1 MAGIS
6 IMIFLPIKYMEHINH
21 FSNRKGWPMKTEPVV
36 SVSNGQLPKKTRS
49 KRTDVYG
56 QVDFMSVMDSVSP
69 PGKSSDDISS
79 KASSASGSGAS
90 GITETKESIATARAA
105 GASSSSQSLAYQKLT
120 GTAKT
125 GDRDTKKTD
134 NRKEAAKSSQ
144 TEDATSDQTQTIDRS
159 RTVARKKDTADQVK
173 DKNTK
178 AAGPETEDDKVERPE
193 AVNDLI
199 SDILNTIS
207 KDLGVS
213 EEDITDA
220 MDTLGL
226 SFADLSIPSNT
237 AELYTE
243 LTGSDSGSLLTSD
256 NFMSLLDDLQDIFSG
271 VDDDLMSQLTP
282 VTDEEAENLSD
293 LLSGQQPTDETVDQT
308 EVTVVSVTT
317 EETTVTVSAETETV
331 STVDSAS
338 QPQTTD
344 TSSDQTVNGTIT
356 NATQQVASTEQD
368 TTDNSSDMFEKGDG
382 QKSTADQVNV
392 NTLTAGNT
400 QTTAETEITDFVSTI
415 QKYTDINTDD
425 LISQIVDKAKQTLSS
440 RVSSLEMEL
449 HPQSLGKIFLQ
460 VTEKSGDVT
469 AHLYAQNEAVKHAL
483 ENRLADL
490 TEDLNRQGVRV
501 NEVTI
506 SVEPH
511 AFDENLEKNMSNQF
525 GNNPNSGTQS
535 GTFEGEASSRGS
547 RSRSTIDLRNGA
559 LSDDMTSDEALEA
572 SIMQD
577 NGNTVS
583 YRI

>member
-1 MAGIS
+1 
-6 IMIFLPIKYMEHINH
+6 
-21 FSNRKGWPMKTEPVV
+21 MKTEGIMS
-36 SVSNGQLPKKTRS
+36 SVQNGQVVKKARSTR
-49 KRTDVYG
+49 TNAPNDF
-56 QVDFMSVMDSVSP
+56 DFMSVMNTVSL
-69 PGKSSDDISS
+69 DDISTGTG
-79 KASSASGSGAS
+79 SSYD
-90 GITETKESIATARAA
+90 
-105 GASSSSQSLAYQKLT
+105 SSSRAVNTRAESTLKPDTSTTSRKEVSVYTSTKNASYSKVIDS
-120 GTAKT
+120 AKT
-125 GDRDTKKTD
+125 TKTDGQKTAQKSAAKADSSDKTTDIKKSADKGSSVKTDDRDTKV
-134 NRKEAAKSSQ
+134 
-144 TEDATSDQTQTIDRS
+144 ED
-159 RTVARKKDTADQVK
+159 KD
-173 DKNTK
+173 TK

-207 KDLGVS
+207 NDLGVS
-213 EEDITDA
+213 EDDITDA
-220 MDTLGL
+220 MNTLGL

-237 AELYTE
+237 AELYTA
-243 LTGSDSGSLLTSD
+243 LTGSDSVSLLTSD
-256 NFMSLLDDLQDIFSG
+256 DFMSLLDDLQDIFSG

-282 VTDEEAENLSD
+282 LTDDEASDLTDLISQQDVTDEAAEQSD
-293 LLSGQQPTDETVDQT
+293 VTVINVTSEETT
-308 EVTVVSVTT
+308 EVTETTETVVSVTT
-317 EETTVTVSAETETV
+317 ETVSNA
-331 STVDSAS
+331 DSS
-338 QPQTTD
+338 QQSQTTD
-344 TSSDQTVNGTIT
+344 SSADETQNGTIT
-356 NATQQVASTEQD
+356 NTAQQTTAADEKASSD
-368 TTDNSSDMFEKGDG
+368 TSDLFGNSSE
-382 QKSTADQVNV
+382 QKSGADQVNV
-392 NTLTAGNT
+392 NAVSAGTAQAEG
-400 QTTAETEITDFVSTI
+400 ETEVTDFISTI

-425 LISQIVDKAKQTLSS
+425 LISQIVDKARQTLSS

-483 ENRLADL
+483 ENRLVDL

>member
-1 MAGIS
+1 
-6 IMIFLPIKYMEHINH
+6 
-21 FSNRKGWPMKTEPVV
+21 MKTEGIMS
-36 SVSNGQLPKKTRS
+36 SVQNGQVVKKARNT
-49 KRTDVYG
+49 KANAPNNY
-56 QVDFMSVMDSVSP
+56 DFMSVMNTVSLSDISTGA
-69 PGKSSDDISS
+69 GKSYDSSSDAVDNRTETADKSA
-79 KASSASGSGAS
+79 ASSA
-90 GITETKESIATARAA
+90 ETKEVSVY
-105 GASSSSQSLAYQKLT
+105 SSVKNSSYSKVID
-120 GTAKT
+120 TAKT
-125 GDRDTKKTD
+125 TTATKTD
-134 NRKEAAKSSQ
+134 GQK
-144 TEDATSDQTQTIDRS
+144 
-159 RTVARKKDTADQVK
+159 TVQKDTAKTDASDKAADDNKTADKTTSEKTDDKTSSAEAVDDK
-173 DKNTK
+173 DTKVEDKNTK
-178 AAGPETEDDKVERPE
+178 AAGPETEDDKVERSE
-193 AVNDLI
+193 AANDLI

-213 EEDITDA
+213 KDDITDA
-220 MDTLGL
+220 MDKLGL

-237 AELYTE
+237 AELYTQ

-293 LLSGQQPTDETVDQT
+293 LVTGQQTDETASET

-317 EETTVTVSAETETV
+317 EETTVTVSTEAV
-331 STVDSAS
+331 SDTDAV
-338 QPQTTD
+338 QQTQTTD

-356 NATQQVASTEQD
+356 NTAQQTASTDSETSD
-368 TTDNSSDMFEKGDG
+368 GSSDLTGNSGE

-392 NTLTAGNT
+392 NALTAGNAQAT
-400 QTTAETEITDFVSTI
+400 GETEASDFISTI

-425 LISQIVDKAKQTLSS
+425 LISQIVDKARQTLSS

-483 ENRLADL
+483 ENSLADL
-490 TEDLNRQGVRV
+490 TENLNRQGIRV

-525 GNNPNSGTQS
+525 GNNPNSGTSS
-535 GTFEGEASSRGS
+535 GTNEGDASSREN

-559 LSDDMTSDEALEA
+559 LSDDLSSDEALEA

>member
-1 MAGIS
+1 
-6 IMIFLPIKYMEHINH
+6 
-21 FSNRKGWPMKTEPVV
+21 MKTEGIMS
-36 SVSNGQLPKKTRS
+36 SVQNGQVVKKQRS
-49 KRTDVYG
+49 ARTNAPNDF
-56 QVDFMSVMDSVSP
+56 DFMSVMNTVSLSDISTGTGSSYNSSSKAVNTRTEAAPKTADSVSER
-69 PGKSSDDISS
+69 KEVSVYSSTKNASYS
-79 KASSASGSGAS
+79 KV
-90 GITETKESIATARAA
+90 ID
-105 GASSSSQSLAYQKLT
+105 
-120 GTAKT
+120 TAKT
-125 GDRDTKKTD
+125 TTATKTDGQKAAQKDTAKTDASDKTADTKKTAD
-134 NRKEAAKSSQ
+134 KTSSAKTDDKTSSVK
-144 TEDATSDQTQTIDRS
+144 TDDRDTQ
-159 RTVARKKDTADQVK
+159 VE

-178 AAGPETEDDKVERPE
+178 TAGPETEDDKVERPE

-256 NFMSLLDDLQDIFSG
+256 NFMSLLDDLQDIFFG

-460 VTEKSGDVT
+460 VTEKTGDVT

>member
-1 MAGIS
+1 MS
-6 IMIFLPIKYMEHINH
+6 
-21 FSNRKGWPMKTEPVV
+21 
-36 SVSNGQLPKKTRS
+36 SVQNGQVVKKQRS
-49 KRTDVYG
+49 ARTNAPNDF
-56 QVDFMSVMDSVSP
+56 DFMSVMNTVSLSDISTGTGSSYNSSSKAVNTRTEAAPKTADSVSER
-69 PGKSSDDISS
+69 KEVSVYSSTKNASYS
-79 KASSASGSGAS
+79 KV
-90 GITETKESIATARAA
+90 ID
-105 GASSSSQSLAYQKLT
+105 
-120 GTAKT
+120 TAKT
-125 GDRDTKKTD
+125 TTATKTDGQKAAQKDTAKTDASDKTADTKKTAD
-134 NRKEAAKSSQ
+134 KTSSAKTDDKTSSVK
-144 TEDATSDQTQTIDRS
+144 TDDRDTQ
-159 RTVARKKDTADQVK
+159 VE

-178 AAGPETEDDKVERPE
+178 TAGPETEDDKVERPE

-460 VTEKSGDVT
+460 VSEKSGDVT

>member
-1 MAGIS
+1 
-6 IMIFLPIKYMEHINH
+6 
-21 FSNRKGWPMKTEPVV
+21 MKTEGIMS
-36 SVSNGQLPKKTRS
+36 SVQNGQVVKKARSTR
-49 KRTDVYG
+49 TNAPNDF
-56 QVDFMSVMDSVSP
+56 DFMSVMNTVSL
-69 PGKSSDDISS
+69 DDISTGTG
-79 KASSASGSGAS
+79 SSYD
-90 GITETKESIATARAA
+90 
-105 GASSSSQSLAYQKLT
+105 SSSRAVNTRAESTLKPDTSTTSRKEVSVYTSTKNASYSKVIDS
-120 GTAKT
+120 AKT
-125 GDRDTKKTD
+125 TKTDGQKTAQKSAAKADSSDKTTDIKKSADKGSSVKTDDRDTKV
-134 NRKEAAKSSQ
+134 
-144 TEDATSDQTQTIDRS
+144 ED
-159 RTVARKKDTADQVK
+159 KD
-173 DKNTK
+173 TK

-207 KDLGVS
+207 NDLGVS
-213 EEDITDA
+213 EDDITDA
-220 MDTLGL
+220 MNTLGL

-237 AELYTE
+237 AELYTA
-243 LTGSDSGSLLTSD
+243 LTGSDSVSLLTSD
-256 NFMSLLDDLQDIFSG
+256 DFMSLLDDLQDIFLG
-271 VDDDLMSQLTP
+271 VDDDLMSQLPPLPADLTDLISQQD
-282 VTDEEAENLSD
+282 VTDEAAEQSD
-293 LLSGQQPTDETVDQT
+293 VTVINVTSEETT
-308 EVTVVSVTT
+308 EVTETTETVVSVTT
-317 EETTVTVSAETETV
+317 ETVTNA
-331 STVDSAS
+331 DSS
-338 QPQTTD
+338 QQSQTTD
-344 TSSDQTVNGTIT
+344 SSADETQNGTIT
-356 NATQQVASTEQD
+356 NTAQQTTAADEKASSD
-368 TTDNSSDMFEKGDG
+368 TSDLFGNSSE
-382 QKSTADQVNV
+382 QKSGADQVNV
-392 NTLTAGNT
+392 NAVSAGTAQAEG
-400 QTTAETEITDFVSTI
+400 ETEVTDFISTI

-559 LSDDMTSDEALEA
+559 VSDDMTSDEALEA

>member
-1 MAGIS
+1 
-6 IMIFLPIKYMEHINH
+6 
-21 FSNRKGWPMKTEPVV
+21 MKTEGIMS
-36 SVSNGQLPKKTRS
+36 SVQNGQVVKKQRS
-49 KRTDVYG
+49 ARTNAPNDF
-56 QVDFMSVMDSVSP
+56 DFMSVMNTVSLSDISTGTGSSYNSSSKAVNTRTEAAPKTADSVSER
-69 PGKSSDDISS
+69 KEVSVYSSTKNASYS
-79 KASSASGSGAS
+79 KV
-90 GITETKESIATARAA
+90 ID
-105 GASSSSQSLAYQKLT
+105 
-120 GTAKT
+120 TAKT
-125 GDRDTKKTD
+125 TTATKTDGQKAAQKDTAKTDASDKTADTKKTAD
-134 NRKEAAKSSQ
+134 KTSSAKTDDKTSSVK
-144 TEDATSDQTQTIDRS
+144 TDDRDTQ
-159 RTVARKKDTADQVK
+159 VE

-178 AAGPETEDDKVERPE
+178 TAGPETEDDKVERPE

-256 NFMSLLDDLQDIFSG
+256 NFMSLLDDLQDIFFG

>member
-1 MAGIS
+1 MS
-6 IMIFLPIKYMEHINH
+6 
-21 FSNRKGWPMKTEPVV
+21 
-36 SVSNGQLPKKTRS
+36 SVQNGQVVKKQRS
-49 KRTDVYG
+49 ARTNAPNDF
-56 QVDFMSVMDSVSP
+56 DFMSVMNTVSL
-69 PGKSSDDISS
+69 GDISTGTGSSYNSSS
-79 KASSASGSGAS
+79 KAVDNRTEDVSRTSASVTEKKEVSVYSSTKNAS
-90 GITETKESIATARAA
+90 YSKVID
-105 GASSSSQSLAYQKLT
+105 
-120 GTAKT
+120 TAKT
-125 GDRDTKKTD
+125 TTATKTEGQKSAQKDTAKTDASDKTADTKKTAD
-134 NRKEAAKSSQ
+134 NTASEKTDDKSSSVKA
-144 TEDATSDQTQTIDRS
+144 DD
-159 RTVARKKDTADQVK
+159 KDTKVEDK
-173 DKNTK
+173 DTK
-178 AAGPETEDDKVERPE
+178 AAGPETEDDKVERSE
-193 AVNDLI
+193 AANDLI

-213 EEDITDA
+213 KDDITDA
-220 MDTLGL
+220 MDKLGL

-237 AELYTE
+237 AQLYTE
-243 LTGSDSGSLLTSD
+243 LTGSDSVSLLTSD
-256 NFMSLLDDLQDIFSG
+256 KFTSLLDDLQDIFSG
-271 VDDDLMSQLTP
+271 VDDDLMNQLTP

-356 NATQQVASTEQD
+356 NATQQAASTEQD

>member
-1 MAGIS
+1 
-6 IMIFLPIKYMEHINH
+6 
-21 FSNRKGWPMKTEPVV
+21 MKTEGIMS
-36 SVSNGQLPKKTRS
+36 SVQNGQVVKKARSTR
-49 KRTDVYG
+49 TNAPNDF
-56 QVDFMSVMDSVSP
+56 DFMSVMNTVSL
-69 PGKSSDDISS
+69 DDISTGTGSSYDSSSRAVNTRAESTLKPDTSTTSRKEVSVYTSTKNASYS
-79 KASSASGSGAS
+79 KVIDSAKTTKTDGQKTAQKSAAKADSSDKTTDIKKSADKGSS
-90 GITETKESIATARAA
+90 VKTDDRETKV
-105 GASSSSQSLAYQKLT
+105 
-120 GTAKT
+120 
-125 GDRDTKKTD
+125 
-134 NRKEAAKSSQ
+134 
-144 TEDATSDQTQTIDRS
+144 ED
-159 RTVARKKDTADQVK
+159 KD
-173 DKNTK
+173 TK
-178 AAGPETEDDKVERPE
+178 AAGDDEVERHE
-193 AVNDLI
+193 AANDLI

-207 KDLGVS
+207 NDLGVS
-213 EEDITDA
+213 EDDITDA
-220 MDTLGL
+220 MNTLGL

-237 AELYTE
+237 AELYTA
-243 LTGSDSGSLLTSD
+243 LTGSDSVSLLTSD
-256 NFMSLLDDLQDIFSG
+256 DFMSLLDDLQDIFSG

-282 VTDEEAENLSD
+282 LTDDEASDLTDLISQQDVTDEAAEQSD
-293 LLSGQQPTDETVDQT
+293 VTVINVTSEETT
-308 EVTVVSVTT
+308 EVTETTETVVSVTT
-317 EETTVTVSAETETV
+317 ETVSNA
-331 STVDSAS
+331 DSS
-338 QPQTTD
+338 QQSQTTD
-344 TSSDQTVNGTIT
+344 SSADETKNGTIT
-356 NATQQVASTEQD
+356 NTAQQTTAADEKASSD
-368 TTDNSSDMFEKGDG
+368 TSDLFGNSSE
-382 QKSTADQVNV
+382 QKSGADQVNV
-392 NTLTAGNT
+392 NAVSAGTAQAEG
-400 QTTAETEITDFVSTI
+400 ETEVTDFISTI

-425 LISQIVDKAKQTLSS
+425 LISQIVDKARQTLSS

-535 GTFEGEASSRGS
+535 GTFEGEASSRVS

>member
-1 MAGIS
+1 
-6 IMIFLPIKYMEHINH
+6 
-21 FSNRKGWPMKTEPVV
+21 MKTEGIMS
-36 SVSNGQLPKKTRS
+36 SVQNGQVVKKARSTR
-49 KRTDVYG
+49 TNAPNDF
-56 QVDFMSVMDSVSP
+56 DFMSVMNTVSL
-69 PGKSSDDISS
+69 DDISTGTE
-79 KASSASGSGAS
+79 SSYD
-90 GITETKESIATARAA
+90 
-105 GASSSSQSLAYQKLT
+105 SSSRAVNTRAESTLKPDTSTTSRKEVSVYTSTKNASYSKVIDS
-120 GTAKT
+120 AKT
-125 GDRDTKKTD
+125 TKTDGQKTAQKSAAKADSSDKTTDIKKSADKGSSVKTDDRDTKV
-134 NRKEAAKSSQ
+134 
-144 TEDATSDQTQTIDRS
+144 ED
-159 RTVARKKDTADQVK
+159 KD
-173 DKNTK
+173 TK

-207 KDLGVS
+207 NDLGVS
-213 EEDITDA
+213 EDDITDA
-220 MDTLGL
+220 MNTLGL

-237 AELYTE
+237 AELYTA
-243 LTGSDSGSLLTSD
+243 LTGSDSVSLLTSD
-256 NFMSLLDDLQDIFSG
+256 DFMSLLDDLQDIFSG

-282 VTDEEAENLSD
+282 LTDDEASDLTDLISQQDVTDEAAEQSD
-293 LLSGQQPTDETVDQT
+293 VTVINVTSEETT
-308 EVTVVSVTT
+308 EVTETTETVVSVTT
-317 EETTVTVSAETETV
+317 ETVSNA
-331 STVDSAS
+331 DSS
-338 QPQTTD
+338 QQPQTTD
-344 TSSDQTVNGTIT
+344 SSADETQNGTIT
-356 NATQQVASTEQD
+356 NTAQQTTAADEKASSD
-368 TTDNSSDMFEKGDG
+368 TSDLFGNSSE
-382 QKSTADQVNV
+382 QKSGADQVNV
-392 NTLTAGNT
+392 NAVSAGTAQAEG
-400 QTTAETEITDFVSTI
+400 ETEVTDFISTI

-425 LISQIVDKAKQTLSS
+425 LISQIVDKARQTLSS

-535 GTFEGEASSRGS
+535 GTFEGESSSGGS
-547 RSRSTIDLRNGA
+547 RSSSTIDLRNGA

>member
-1 MAGIS
+1 
-6 IMIFLPIKYMEHINH
+6 
-21 FSNRKGWPMKTEPVV
+21 MKTEGIMS
-36 SVSNGQLPKKTRS
+36 SVQNGQVVKKARSTR
-49 KRTDVYG
+49 TNAPNDF
-56 QVDFMSVMDSVSP
+56 DFMSVMNTVSL
-69 PGKSSDDISS
+69 DDISTGTG
-79 KASSASGSGAS
+79 SSYD
-90 GITETKESIATARAA
+90 
-105 GASSSSQSLAYQKLT
+105 SSSRAVNTRAESTLKPDTSTTSRKEVSVYTSTKNASYSKVIDS
-120 GTAKT
+120 AKT
-125 GDRDTKKTD
+125 TKTDGQKTAQKSAAKADSSDKTTDIKKSADKGSSVKTDDRDTKV
-134 NRKEAAKSSQ
+134 
-144 TEDATSDQTQTIDRS
+144 ED
-159 RTVARKKDTADQVK
+159 KDTK
-173 DKNTK
+173 T
-178 AAGPETEDDKVERPE
+178 AGPETEDDKVERPE

-207 KDLGVS
+207 NDLGVS
-213 EEDITDA
+213 EDDITDA
-220 MDTLGL
+220 MNTLGL

-237 AELYTE
+237 AELYTA
-243 LTGSDSGSLLTSD
+243 LTGSDSVSLLTSD
-256 NFMSLLDDLQDIFSG
+256 DFMSLLDDLQDIFSG

-282 VTDEEAENLSD
+282 LTDDEASDLTDLISQQDVTDEAAEQSD
-293 LLSGQQPTDETVDQT
+293 VTVINVTSEETT
-308 EVTVVSVTT
+308 EVTETTETVVSVTT
-317 EETTVTVSAETETV
+317 ETVTNA
-331 STVDSAS
+331 DSS
-338 QPQTTD
+338 QQSQTTD
-344 TSSDQTVNGTIT
+344 SSADETQNGTIT
-356 NATQQVASTEQD
+356 NTAQQTTAADEKASSD
-368 TTDNSSDMFEKGDG
+368 TSDLFGNSSE
-382 QKSTADQVNV
+382 QKSGADQVNV
-392 NTLTAGNT
+392 NAVSAGTAQAEG
-400 QTTAETEITDFVSTI
+400 ETEVTDFISTI

>member
-1 MAGIS
+1 
-6 IMIFLPIKYMEHINH
+6 
-21 FSNRKGWPMKTEPVV
+21 MKTEPVV

-56 QVDFMSVMDSVSP
+56 QMDFMSVMDSVSP

-90 GITETKESIATARAA
+90 GITETKESISTARAA

-178 AAGPETEDDKVERPE
+178 TAGPETEDDKVERSE
-193 AVNDLI
+193 AANDLI

-213 EEDITDA
+213 KDDITDA
-220 MDTLGL
+220 MDKLGL

-271 VDDDLMSQLTP
+271 VDDELMSQLTP
-282 VTDEEAENLSD
+282 VTDEEAENFSD

-317 EETTVTVSAETETV
+317 EETTVTVSAETA
-331 STVDSAS
+331 STVDSAN
-338 QPQTTD
+338 QIQTTD

-356 NATQQVASTEQD
+356 NTTQQAASTEQD
-368 TTDNSSDMFEKGDG
+368 TTDNSSDMFGKGDG

-392 NTLTAGNT
+392 NAATAANA
-400 QTTAETEITDFVSTI
+400 QASSETEVTDFISTI

-559 LSDDMTSDEALEA
+559 VSDDMTSDEALEA

>member
-1 MAGIS
+1 MS
-6 IMIFLPIKYMEHINH
+6 
-21 FSNRKGWPMKTEPVV
+21 
-36 SVSNGQLPKKTRS
+36 SVQNGQVVKKQRS
-49 KRTDVYG
+49 ARTNAPNDF
-56 QVDFMSVMDSVSP
+56 DFMSVMNTVSLSDISTGTGSSYNSSSKAVNTRTEAAPKTADSVSER
-69 PGKSSDDISS
+69 KEVSVYSSTKNASYS
-79 KASSASGSGAS
+79 KV
-90 GITETKESIATARAA
+90 ID
-105 GASSSSQSLAYQKLT
+105 
-120 GTAKT
+120 TAKT
-125 GDRDTKKTD
+125 TTATKTDGQKAAQKDTAKTDASDKTADTKKTAD
-134 NRKEAAKSSQ
+134 KTSSAKTDDKTSSVK
-144 TEDATSDQTQTIDRS
+144 TDDRDTQ
-159 RTVARKKDTADQVK
+159 VE

-178 AAGPETEDDKVERPE
+178 TAGPETEDDKVERPE

-356 NATQQVASTEQD
+356 NATQQAASTEQD

-425 LISQIVDKAKQTLSS
+425 LISQIVVKAKQTLSS

>member
-1 MAGIS
+1 
-6 IMIFLPIKYMEHINH
+6 
-21 FSNRKGWPMKTEPVV
+21 MKTEGIMS
-36 SVSNGQLPKKTRS
+36 SVQNGQVVKKARSTR
-49 KRTDVYG
+49 TNAPNDF
-56 QVDFMSVMDSVSP
+56 DFMSVMNTVSL
-69 PGKSSDDISS
+69 DDISTGTG
-79 KASSASGSGAS
+79 SSYD
-90 GITETKESIATARAA
+90 
-105 GASSSSQSLAYQKLT
+105 SSSRAVNTRAESTLKPDTSTTSRKEVSVYTSTKNASYSKVIDS
-120 GTAKT
+120 AKT
-125 GDRDTKKTD
+125 TKTDGQKTAQKSAAKADSSDKTTDIKKSADKGSSVKTDDRDTKV
-134 NRKEAAKSSQ
+134 
-144 TEDATSDQTQTIDRS
+144 ED
-159 RTVARKKDTADQVK
+159 KD
-173 DKNTK
+173 TK

-207 KDLGVS
+207 NDLGVS
-213 EEDITDA
+213 EDDITDA
-220 MDTLGL
+220 MNTLGL

-237 AELYTE
+237 AELYTA
-243 LTGSDSGSLLTSD
+243 LTGSDSVSLLTSD
-256 NFMSLLDDLQDIFSG
+256 DFMSLLDDLQDIFLG

-282 VTDEEAENLSD
+282 LTDDEASDLTDLISQQDVTDEAAEQSD
-293 LLSGQQPTDETVDQT
+293 VTVINVTSEETT
-308 EVTVVSVTT
+308 EVTETTETVVSVTT
-317 EETTVTVSAETETV
+317 ETVTNA
-331 STVDSAS
+331 DSS
-338 QPQTTD
+338 QQSQTTD
-344 TSSDQTVNGTIT
+344 SSADETQNGTIT
-356 NATQQVASTEQD
+356 NTAQQTTAADEKASSD
-368 TTDNSSDMFEKGDG
+368 TSDLFGNSSE
-382 QKSTADQVNV
+382 QKSGADQVNV
-392 NTLTAGNT
+392 NAVSAGTAQAEG
-400 QTTAETEITDFVSTI
+400 ETEVTDFISTI

-559 LSDDMTSDEALEA
+559 VSDDMTSDEALEA

>member
-1 MAGIS
+1 
-6 IMIFLPIKYMEHINH
+6 
-21 FSNRKGWPMKTEPVV
+21 MKTEGIMS
-36 SVSNGQLPKKTRS
+36 SVQNGQVVKKARSTR
-49 KRTDVYG
+49 TNAPNDF
-56 QVDFMSVMDSVSP
+56 DFMSVMNTVSL
-69 PGKSSDDISS
+69 DDISTGTG
-79 KASSASGSGAS
+79 SSYD
-90 GITETKESIATARAA
+90 
-105 GASSSSQSLAYQKLT
+105 SSSRAVNTRAESTLKPDTSTTSRKEVSVYTSTKNASYSKVIDS
-120 GTAKT
+120 AKT
-125 GDRDTKKTD
+125 TKTDGQKTAQKSAAKADSSDKTTDIKKSADKGSSVKTDDRDTKV
-134 NRKEAAKSSQ
+134 
-144 TEDATSDQTQTIDRS
+144 ED
-159 RTVARKKDTADQVK
+159 KD
-173 DKNTK
+173 TK

-207 KDLGVS
+207 NDLGVS
-213 EEDITDA
+213 EDDITDA
-220 MDTLGL
+220 MNTLGL

-237 AELYTE
+237 AELYTT
-243 LTGSDSGSLLTSD
+243 LTGSDSVSLLTSD
-256 NFMSLLDDLQDIFSG
+256 DFMSLLDDLQDIFSG

-282 VTDEEAENLSD
+282 LTDDEASDLTDLISQQDVTDEAAEQSD
-293 LLSGQQPTDETVDQT
+293 VTVINVTSEETT
-308 EVTVVSVTT
+308 EVTETTETVVSVTT
-317 EETTVTVSAETETV
+317 ETVTDA
-331 STVDSAS
+331 DSS
-338 QPQTTD
+338 QQSQTTD
-344 TSSDQTVNGTIT
+344 SSADETQNGTIT
-356 NATQQVASTEQD
+356 NNAQQTTAADEKASSD
-368 TTDNSSDMFEKGDG
+368 TSDLFGNSSE
-382 QKSTADQVNV
+382 QKSGADQVNV
-392 NTLTAGNT
+392 NAVSAGTAQAEG
-400 QTTAETEITDFVSTI
+400 ETEVTDFISTI

-425 LISQIVDKAKQTLSS
+425 LISQIVDKARQTLSS

-535 GTFEGEASSRGS
+535 GTFEGEASSRGN

>member
-1 MAGIS
+1 MS
-6 IMIFLPIKYMEHINH
+6 
-21 FSNRKGWPMKTEPVV
+21 
-36 SVSNGQLPKKTRS
+36 SVQNGQVVKKQRS
-49 KRTDVYG
+49 ARTNAPNDF
-56 QVDFMSVMDSVSP
+56 DFMSVMNTVSLSDISTGTGSSYNSSSKAVNTRTEAAPKTADSVSER
-69 PGKSSDDISS
+69 KEVSVYSSTKNASYS
-79 KASSASGSGAS
+79 KV
-90 GITETKESIATARAA
+90 ID
-105 GASSSSQSLAYQKLT
+105 
-120 GTAKT
+120 TAKT
-125 GDRDTKKTD
+125 TTATKTDGQKAAQKDTAKTDASDKTADTKKTAY
-134 NRKEAAKSSQ
+134 KTSSAKTDDKTSSVK
-144 TEDATSDQTQTIDRS
+144 TDDRDTQ
-159 RTVARKKDTADQVK
+159 VE

-178 AAGPETEDDKVERPE
+178 TAGPETEDDKVERPE

>member
-1 MAGIS
+1 
-6 IMIFLPIKYMEHINH
+6 
-21 FSNRKGWPMKTEPVV
+21 MKTEGIMS
-36 SVSNGQLPKKTRS
+36 SVQNGQVVKKQRS
-49 KRTDVYG
+49 ARTNAPNDF
-56 QVDFMSVMDSVSP
+56 DFMSVMNTVSLSDISTGTGSSYNSSSKAVNTRTEAAPKTADSVSER
-69 PGKSSDDISS
+69 KEVSVYSSTKNASYS
-79 KASSASGSGAS
+79 KV
-90 GITETKESIATARAA
+90 ID
-105 GASSSSQSLAYQKLT
+105 
-120 GTAKT
+120 TAKT
-125 GDRDTKKTD
+125 TTATKTDGQKAAQKDTAKTDASDKTADTKKTAD
-134 NRKEAAKSSQ
+134 KTSSAKTDDKTSSVK
-144 TEDATSDQTQTIDRS
+144 TDDRDTQ
-159 RTVARKKDTADQVK
+159 VE

-178 AAGPETEDDKVERPE
+178 TAGPETEDDKVERPE

>member
-1 MAGIS
+1 
-6 IMIFLPIKYMEHINH
+6 
-21 FSNRKGWPMKTEPVV
+21 MKTEGIMS
-36 SVSNGQLPKKTRS
+36 SVQNGQVVKKARSTR
-49 KRTDVYG
+49 TNAPNDF
-56 QVDFMSVMDSVSP
+56 DFMSVMNTVSL
-69 PGKSSDDISS
+69 DDISTGTG
-79 KASSASGSGAS
+79 SSYD
-90 GITETKESIATARAA
+90 
-105 GASSSSQSLAYQKLT
+105 SSSRAVNTRAESTLKPDTSTTSRKEVSVYTSTKNASYSKVIDS
-120 GTAKT
+120 AKT
-125 GDRDTKKTD
+125 TKTDGQKTAQKSAAKADSSDKTTDIKKSADKGSSVKTDDRDTKV
-134 NRKEAAKSSQ
+134 
-144 TEDATSDQTQTIDRS
+144 ED
-159 RTVARKKDTADQVK
+159 KD
-173 DKNTK
+173 TK

-207 KDLGVS
+207 NDLGVS
-213 EEDITDA
+213 EDDITDA
-220 MDTLGL
+220 MNTLGL

-237 AELYTE
+237 AELYTA
-243 LTGSDSGSLLTSD
+243 LIGSDSVSLLTSD
-256 NFMSLLDDLQDIFSG
+256 DFMSLLDDLQDIFSG

-282 VTDEEAENLSD
+282 LTDDEASDLTDLISQQDVTDEAAEQSD
-293 LLSGQQPTDETVDQT
+293 VTVINVTSEETT
-308 EVTVVSVTT
+308 EVTETTETVVSVTT
-317 EETTVTVSAETETV
+317 ETVSNA
-331 STVDSAS
+331 DSS
-338 QPQTTD
+338 QQSQTTD
-344 TSSDQTVNGTIT
+344 SSADETQNGTIT
-356 NATQQVASTEQD
+356 NTAQQTTAADEKASSD
-368 TTDNSSDMFEKGDG
+368 TSDLFGNSSE
-382 QKSTADQVNV
+382 QKSGADQVNV
-392 NTLTAGNT
+392 NAVSAGTAQAEG
-400 QTTAETEITDFVSTI
+400 ETEVTDFISTI

-425 LISQIVDKAKQTLSS
+425 LISQIVDKARQTLSS

-535 GTFEGEASSRGS
+535 GTFEGEASSRVS

>member
-1 MAGIS
+1 
-6 IMIFLPIKYMEHINH
+6 
-21 FSNRKGWPMKTEPVV
+21 MKTEGIMS
-36 SVSNGQLPKKTRS
+36 SVQNGQVVKKQRS
-49 KRTDVYG
+49 ARTNAPNDF
-56 QVDFMSVMDSVSP
+56 DFMSVMNTVSLSDISTGTGSSYNSSSKAVNTRTEAAPKTADSVSER
-69 PGKSSDDISS
+69 KEVSVYSSTKNASYS
-79 KASSASGSGAS
+79 KV
-90 GITETKESIATARAA
+90 ID
-105 GASSSSQSLAYQKLT
+105 
-120 GTAKT
+120 TAKT
-125 GDRDTKKTD
+125 TTATKTDGQKAAQKDTAKTDASDKTADTKKTAY
-134 NRKEAAKSSQ
+134 KTSSAKTDDKTSSVK
-144 TEDATSDQTQTIDRS
+144 TDDRDTQ
-159 RTVARKKDTADQVK
+159 VE

-178 AAGPETEDDKVERPE
+178 TAGPETEDDKVERPE

>member
-1 MAGIS
+1 
-6 IMIFLPIKYMEHINH
+6 
-21 FSNRKGWPMKTEPVV
+21 MKTEGIMS
-36 SVSNGQLPKKTRS
+36 SVQNGQVVKKQRS
-49 KRTDVYG
+49 ARTNAPNDF
-56 QVDFMSVMDSVSP
+56 DFMSVMNTVSLSDISTGTGSSYNSSSKAVNTRTEAAPKTADSVSER
-69 PGKSSDDISS
+69 KEVSVYSSTKNASYS
-79 KASSASGSGAS
+79 KV
-90 GITETKESIATARAA
+90 ID
-105 GASSSSQSLAYQKLT
+105 
-120 GTAKT
+120 TAKT
-125 GDRDTKKTD
+125 TTATKTDGQKAAQKDTAKTDASDKTADTKKTAD
-134 NRKEAAKSSQ
+134 KTSSAKTDDKTSSVK
-144 TEDATSDQTQTIDRS
+144 TDDRDTQ
-159 RTVARKKDTADQVK
+159 VE

-178 AAGPETEDDKVERPE
+178 TAGPETEDDKVERPE

-415 QKYTDINTDD
+415 QKYTDINTDN

>member
-1 MAGIS
+1 
-6 IMIFLPIKYMEHINH
+6 
-21 FSNRKGWPMKTEPVV
+21 MKTEGIMS
-36 SVSNGQLPKKTRS
+36 SVQNGQVVKKQRS
-49 KRTDVYG
+49 ARTNAPNDF
-56 QVDFMSVMDSVSP
+56 DFMSVMNTVSLSDISTGTGSSYNSSSKAVNTRTEAAPKTADSVSER
-69 PGKSSDDISS
+69 KEVSVYSSTKNASYS
-79 KASSASGSGAS
+79 KV
-90 GITETKESIATARAA
+90 ID
-105 GASSSSQSLAYQKLT
+105 
-120 GTAKT
+120 TAKT
-125 GDRDTKKTD
+125 TTATKTDGQKAAQKDTAKTDASDKTADTKKTAD
-134 NRKEAAKSSQ
+134 KTSSAKTDDKTSSVK
-144 TEDATSDQTQTIDRS
+144 TDDRDTQ
-159 RTVARKKDTADQVK
+159 VE

-178 AAGPETEDDKVERPE
+178 TAGPETEDDKVERPE

-220 MDTLGL
+220 MDKLGL

>member
-1 MAGIS
+1 MS
-6 IMIFLPIKYMEHINH
+6 
-21 FSNRKGWPMKTEPVV
+21 
-36 SVSNGQLPKKTRS
+36 SVQNGQVVKKQRS
-49 KRTDVYG
+49 ARTNAPNDF
-56 QVDFMSVMDSVSP
+56 DFMSVMNTVSLSDISTGTGSSYNSSSKAVNTRTEAAPKTADSVSER
-69 PGKSSDDISS
+69 KEVSVYSSTKNASYS
-79 KASSASGSGAS
+79 KV
-90 GITETKESIATARAA
+90 ID
-105 GASSSSQSLAYQKLT
+105 
-120 GTAKT
+120 TAKT
-125 GDRDTKKTD
+125 TTATKTDGQKAAQKDTAKTDASDKTADTKKTAD
-134 NRKEAAKSSQ
+134 KTSSAKTDDKTSSVK
-144 TEDATSDQTQTIDRS
+144 TDDRDTQ
-159 RTVARKKDTADQVK
+159 VE

-178 AAGPETEDDKVERPE
+178 TAGPETEDDKVERPE

>member
-1 MAGIS
+1 
-6 IMIFLPIKYMEHINH
+6 
-21 FSNRKGWPMKTEPVV
+21 MKTEGIMS
-36 SVSNGQLPKKTRS
+36 SVQNGQVVKKARSTR
-49 KRTDVYG
+49 TNAPNDF
-56 QVDFMSVMDSVSP
+56 DFMSVMNTVSL
-69 PGKSSDDISS
+69 DDISTGTG
-79 KASSASGSGAS
+79 SSYD
-90 GITETKESIATARAA
+90 
-105 GASSSSQSLAYQKLT
+105 SSSRAVNTRAESTLKPDTSTTSRKEVSVYTSTKNASYSKVIDS
-120 GTAKT
+120 AKT
-125 GDRDTKKTD
+125 TKTDGQKTAQKSAAKADSSDKTTDIKKSADKGSSVKTDDRDTKV
-134 NRKEAAKSSQ
+134 
-144 TEDATSDQTQTIDRS
+144 ED
-159 RTVARKKDTADQVK
+159 KD
-173 DKNTK
+173 TK

-207 KDLGVS
+207 NDLGVS
-213 EEDITDA
+213 EDDITDA
-220 MDTLGL
+220 MNTLGL

-237 AELYTE
+237 AELYTA
-243 LTGSDSGSLLTSD
+243 LTGSDSVSLLTSD
-256 NFMSLLDDLQDIFSG
+256 DFMSLLDDLQDIFSG

-282 VTDEEAENLSD
+282 LTDDEASDLTDLISQQDVTDEAAEQSD
-293 LLSGQQPTDETVDQT
+293 VTVINVTSEETT
-308 EVTVVSVTT
+308 EVTETTETVVSVTT
-317 EETTVTVSAETETV
+317 ETVSNA
-331 STVDSAS
+331 DSS
-338 QPQTTD
+338 QQSQTTD
-344 TSSDQTVNGTIT
+344 SSADETQNGTIT
-356 NATQQVASTEQD
+356 NTAQQTTAADEKASSD
-368 TTDNSSDMFEKGDG
+368 TSDLFGNSSE
-382 QKSTADQVNV
+382 QKSGADQVNV
-392 NTLTAGNT
+392 NAVSAGTAQAEG
-400 QTTAETEITDFVSTI
+400 ETEVTDFISTI

-425 LISQIVDKAKQTLSS
+425 LISQIVDKARQTLSS

-535 GTFEGEASSRGS
+535 GTFEGEASSRVS

>member
-1 MAGIS
+1 
-6 IMIFLPIKYMEHINH
+6 
-21 FSNRKGWPMKTEPVV
+21 MKTEGIMS
-36 SVSNGQLPKKTRS
+36 SVQNGQVVKKARSTR
-49 KRTDVYG
+49 TNAPNDF
-56 QVDFMSVMDSVSP
+56 DFMSVMNTVSL
-69 PGKSSDDISS
+69 DDISTGTG
-79 KASSASGSGAS
+79 SSYD
-90 GITETKESIATARAA
+90 
-105 GASSSSQSLAYQKLT
+105 SSSRAVNTRAESTLKPDTSTTSRKEVSVYTSTKNASYSKVIDS
-120 GTAKT
+120 AKT
-125 GDRDTKKTD
+125 TKTDGQKTAQKSAAKADSSDKTTDIKKSADKGSSVKTDDRDTKV
-134 NRKEAAKSSQ
+134 
-144 TEDATSDQTQTIDRS
+144 ED
-159 RTVARKKDTADQVK
+159 KDTK
-173 DKNTK
+173 T
-178 AAGPETEDDKVERPE
+178 AGPETEDDKVERPE

-207 KDLGVS
+207 NDLGVS
-213 EEDITDA
+213 EDDITDA
-220 MDTLGL
+220 MNTLGL

-237 AELYTE
+237 AELYTA
-243 LTGSDSGSLLTSD
+243 LTGSDSVSLLTSD
-256 NFMSLLDDLQDIFSG
+256 DFMSLLDDLQDIFSG

-282 VTDEEAENLSD
+282 LTDDEASDLTDLISQQDVTDEAAEQSD
-293 LLSGQQPTDETVDQT
+293 VTVINVTSEETT
-308 EVTVVSVTT
+308 EVTETTETVVSVTT
-317 EETTVTVSAETETV
+317 ETVTNA
-331 STVDSAS
+331 DSS
-338 QPQTTD
+338 QQSQTTD
-344 TSSDQTVNGTIT
+344 SSADETQNGTIT
-356 NATQQVASTEQD
+356 NTVQQTTAADEKASSD
-368 TTDNSSDMFEKGDG
+368 TSDLFGNSSE
-382 QKSTADQVNV
+382 QKSGADQVNV
-392 NTLTAGNT
+392 NAVSAGTAQAEG
-400 QTTAETEITDFVSTI
+400 ETEVTDFISTI

>member
-1 MAGIS
+1 
-6 IMIFLPIKYMEHINH
+6 
-21 FSNRKGWPMKTEPVV
+21 MKTEGIMS
-36 SVSNGQLPKKTRS
+36 SVQNGQVVKKQRS
-49 KRTDVYG
+49 ARTNAPNDF
-56 QVDFMSVMDSVSP
+56 DFMSVMNTVSLSDISTGTGSSYNSSSKAVNTRTEAAPKTADSVSER
-69 PGKSSDDISS
+69 KEVSVYSSTKNASYS
-79 KASSASGSGAS
+79 KV
-90 GITETKESIATARAA
+90 ID
-105 GASSSSQSLAYQKLT
+105 
-120 GTAKT
+120 TAKT
-125 GDRDTKKTD
+125 TTATKTDGQKAAQKDTAKTDASDKTADTKKTAD
-134 NRKEAAKSSQ
+134 KTSSAKTDDKTSSVK
-144 TEDATSDQTQTIDRS
+144 TDDRDTQ
-159 RTVARKKDTADQVK
+159 VE

-178 AAGPETEDDKVERPE
+178 TAGPETEDDKVERPE

-356 NATQQVASTEQD
+356 NATQQAASTEQD

-415 QKYTDINTDD
+415 QKYTDINTDN

>member
-1 MAGIS
+1 MS
-6 IMIFLPIKYMEHINH
+6 
-21 FSNRKGWPMKTEPVV
+21 
-36 SVSNGQLPKKTRS
+36 SVQNGQVVKKQRS
-49 KRTDVYG
+49 ARTNAPNNF
-56 QVDFMSVMDSVSP
+56 DFMSVMNTVSL
-69 PGKSSDDISS
+69 GDISTGTGSSYNSSS
-79 KASSASGSGAS
+79 KAVDNR
-90 GITETKESIATARAA
+90 TEDVSRT
-105 GASSSSQSLAYQKLT
+105 SSSVTEKKEVSVYSSNKNASYSKVID
-120 GTAKT
+120 TAKT
-125 GDRDTKKTD
+125 TTATKTEGQKAAQKDTAKTDASDKTSDTKKTAD
-134 NRKEAAKSSQ
+134 NTASVKA
-144 TEDATSDQTQTIDRS
+144 DD
-159 RTVARKKDTADQVK
+159 KDTKVEDK
-173 DKNTK
+173 DTK
-178 AAGPETEDDKVERPE
+178 AAGPETEDDKVERSE
-193 AVNDLI
+193 AANDLI

-213 EEDITDA
+213 KDDITDA
-220 MDTLGL
+220 MDKLGL

-237 AELYTE
+237 AQLYTE
-243 LTGSDSGSLLTSD
+243 LTGLDSGSLLTSD
-256 NFMSLLDDLQDIFSG
+256 KFTSLLDDLQDIFSG
-271 VDDDLMSQLTP
+271 VDDELMSQLTP
-282 VTDEEAENLSD
+282 VTDEEAENFSD

-317 EETTVTVSAETETV
+317 EETTVTVSAETA
-331 STVDSAS
+331 STVDSAN
-338 QPQTTD
+338 QIQTTD

-356 NATQQVASTEQD
+356 NTTQQAASTEQD
-368 TTDNSSDMFEKGDG
+368 TTDNSSDMFGKGDG

-392 NTLTAGNT
+392 NAATAANA
-400 QTTAETEITDFVSTI
+400 QASSETEVTDFISTI

-525 GNNPNSGTQS
+525 GNNTNSGTQS

-559 LSDDMTSDEALEA
+559 VSDDMTSDEALEA

>member
-1 MAGIS
+1 MS
-6 IMIFLPIKYMEHINH
+6 
-21 FSNRKGWPMKTEPVV
+21 
-36 SVSNGQLPKKTRS
+36 SVQNGQVVKKQRS
-49 KRTDVYG
+49 ARTNAPNDF
-56 QVDFMSVMDSVSP
+56 DFMSVMNTVSLSDISTGTGSSYNSSSKAVNTRTEAAPKTADSVSER
-69 PGKSSDDISS
+69 KEVSVYSSTKNASYS
-79 KASSASGSGAS
+79 KV
-90 GITETKESIATARAA
+90 ID
-105 GASSSSQSLAYQKLT
+105 
-120 GTAKT
+120 TAKT
-125 GDRDTKKTD
+125 TTATKTDVQKAAQKDTAKTDASDKTADTKKTAD
-134 NRKEAAKSSQ
+134 KTSSAKTDDKTSSVK
-144 TEDATSDQTQTIDRS
+144 TDDRDTQ
-159 RTVARKKDTADQVK
+159 VE

-178 AAGPETEDDKVERPE
+178 TAGPETEDDKVERPE

-207 KDLGVS
+207 KDLGVI

-356 NATQQVASTEQD
+356 NANQQVASTEQD

>member
-1 MAGIS
+1 
-6 IMIFLPIKYMEHINH
+6 
-21 FSNRKGWPMKTEPVV
+21 MKTEGIMS
-36 SVSNGQLPKKTRS
+36 SVQNGQVVKKARSTR
-49 KRTDVYG
+49 TNAPNDF
-56 QVDFMSVMDSVSP
+56 DFMSVMNTVSL
-69 PGKSSDDISS
+69 DDISTGTGSSYDSSSRAVNTRAESTLKPDTSTTSRKEVSVYTSTKNASYS
-79 KASSASGSGAS
+79 KVIDSAKTTKTDGQKTAQKSAAKADSSDKTTDIKKSADKGSS
-90 GITETKESIATARAA
+90 VKTDDRETKV
-105 GASSSSQSLAYQKLT
+105 
-120 GTAKT
+120 
-125 GDRDTKKTD
+125 
-134 NRKEAAKSSQ
+134 
-144 TEDATSDQTQTIDRS
+144 ED
-159 RTVARKKDTADQVK
+159 KD
-173 DKNTK
+173 TK

-207 KDLGVS
+207 NDLGVS
-213 EEDITDA
+213 EDDITDA
-220 MDTLGL
+220 MNTLGL

-237 AELYTE
+237 AELYTA
-243 LTGSDSGSLLTSD
+243 LTGSDSVSLLTSD
-256 NFMSLLDDLQDIFSG
+256 DFMSLLDDLQDIFSG

-282 VTDEEAENLSD
+282 LTDDEASDLTDLISQQDVTDEAAEQSD
-293 LLSGQQPTDETVDQT
+293 VTVINVTSEETT
-308 EVTVVSVTT
+308 EVTETTETVVSVTT
-317 EETTVTVSAETETV
+317 ETVSNA
-331 STVDSAS
+331 DSS
-338 QPQTTD
+338 QQSQTTD
-344 TSSDQTVNGTIT
+344 SSADETQNGTIT
-356 NATQQVASTEQD
+356 NTAQQTTAADEKASSD
-368 TTDNSSDMFEKGDG
+368 TSDLFGNSSE
-382 QKSTADQVNV
+382 QKSGADQVNV
-392 NTLTAGNT
+392 NAVSAGTAQAEG
-400 QTTAETEITDFVSTI
+400 ETEVTDFISTI

-425 LISQIVDKAKQTLSS
+425 LISQIVDKARQTLSS

-483 ENRLADL
+483 ENRLVDL

>member
-1 MAGIS
+1 MS
-6 IMIFLPIKYMEHINH
+6 
-21 FSNRKGWPMKTEPVV
+21 
-36 SVSNGQLPKKTRS
+36 SVQNGQVVKKQRS
-49 KRTDVYG
+49 ARTNAPNDF
-56 QVDFMSVMDSVSP
+56 DFMSVMNTVSLSDISTGTGSSYNSSSKAVNTRTEAAPKTADSVSER
-69 PGKSSDDISS
+69 KEVSVYSSTKNASYS
-79 KASSASGSGAS
+79 KV
-90 GITETKESIATARAA
+90 ID
-105 GASSSSQSLAYQKLT
+105 
-120 GTAKT
+120 TAKT
-125 GDRDTKKTD
+125 TTATKTDGQKAAQKDTAKTDASDKTADTKKTAD
-134 NRKEAAKSSQ
+134 KTSSAKTDDKTSSVK
-144 TEDATSDQTQTIDRS
+144 TDDRDTQ
-159 RTVARKKDTADQVK
+159 VE

-178 AAGPETEDDKVERPE
+178 TAGPETEDDKVERPE

-256 NFMSLLDDLQDIFSG
+256 NFMSLLDDLRDIFSG

-368 TTDNSSDMFEKGDG
+368 TTDNSSDMFGKGDG

>member
-1 MAGIS
+1 
-6 IMIFLPIKYMEHINH
+6 
-21 FSNRKGWPMKTEPVV
+21 MKTEGIMS
-36 SVSNGQLPKKTRS
+36 SVQNGQVVKKQRS
-49 KRTDVYG
+49 ARTNAPNDF
-56 QVDFMSVMDSVSP
+56 DFMSVMNTVSLSDIST
-69 PGKSSDDISS
+69 GTGSSYNSSS
-79 KASSASGSGAS
+79 KAVDNRTEDVSRTSASVTEKKEVSVYSSTKNAS
-90 GITETKESIATARAA
+90 YSKVID
-105 GASSSSQSLAYQKLT
+105 
-120 GTAKT
+120 TAKT
-125 GDRDTKKTD
+125 TTATKTEGQKAAQKDTAKTDASDKTSDTKKTAD
-134 NRKEAAKSSQ
+134 NTASVKA
-144 TEDATSDQTQTIDRS
+144 DD
-159 RTVARKKDTADQVK
+159 KDTKVEDK
-173 DKNTK
+173 DTK
-178 AAGPETEDDKVERPE
+178 AAGPETEDDKVERSE
-193 AVNDLI
+193 AANDLI

-213 EEDITDA
+213 KDDITDA
-220 MDTLGL
+220 MDKLGL

-237 AELYTE
+237 AQLYTE
-243 LTGSDSGSLLTSD
+243 LTGLDSGSLLTSD
-256 NFMSLLDDLQDIFSG
+256 KFTSLLDDLQDIFSG
-271 VDDDLMSQLTP
+271 VDDELMSQLTP
-282 VTDEEAENLSD
+282 VTDEEAENFSD

-317 EETTVTVSAETETV
+317 EETTVTVSAETA
-331 STVDSAS
+331 STVDSAN
-338 QPQTTD
+338 QIQTTD

-356 NATQQVASTEQD
+356 NTTQQAASTEQD
-368 TTDNSSDMFEKGDG
+368 TTDNSSDMFGKGDG

-392 NTLTAGNT
+392 NAATAANA
-400 QTTAETEITDFVSTI
+400 QASSETEVTDFISTI

-559 LSDDMTSDEALEA
+559 VSDDMTSDEALEA

>member
-1 MAGIS
+1 
-6 IMIFLPIKYMEHINH
+6 
-21 FSNRKGWPMKTEPVV
+21 MKTEGIMS
-36 SVSNGQLPKKTRS
+36 SVQNGQVVKKQRS
-49 KRTDVYG
+49 ARTNAPNDF
-56 QVDFMSVMDSVSP
+56 DFMSVMNTVSLSDISTGTGSSYNSSSKAVNTRTEAAPKTADSVSER
-69 PGKSSDDISS
+69 KEVSVYSSTKNASYS
-79 KASSASGSGAS
+79 KV
-90 GITETKESIATARAA
+90 ID
-105 GASSSSQSLAYQKLT
+105 
-120 GTAKT
+120 TAKT
-125 GDRDTKKTD
+125 TTATKTDGQKAAQKDTAKTDASDKTADTKKTAD
-134 NRKEAAKSSQ
+134 KTSSAKTDDKTSSVK
-144 TEDATSDQTQTIDRS
+144 TDDRDTQ
-159 RTVARKKDTADQVK
+159 VE

-178 AAGPETEDDKVERPE
+178 TAGPETEDDKVERPE

-256 NFMSLLDDLQDIFSG
+256 NFMSLLDDLRDIFSG

-368 TTDNSSDMFEKGDG
+368 TTDNSSDMFGKGDG

>member
-1 MAGIS
+1 
-6 IMIFLPIKYMEHINH
+6 
-21 FSNRKGWPMKTEPVV
+21 MKTEGIMS
-36 SVSNGQLPKKTRS
+36 SVQNGQVVKKQRS
-49 KRTDVYG
+49 ARTNAPNDF
-56 QVDFMSVMDSVSP
+56 DFMSVMNTVSLSDISTGTGSSYNSSSKAVNTRTEAAPKTADSVSER
-69 PGKSSDDISS
+69 KEVSVYSSTKNASYS
-79 KASSASGSGAS
+79 KV
-90 GITETKESIATARAA
+90 ID
-105 GASSSSQSLAYQKLT
+105 
-120 GTAKT
+120 TAKT
-125 GDRDTKKTD
+125 TTATKTDGQKAAQKDTAKTDASDKTADTKKTAD
-134 NRKEAAKSSQ
+134 KTSSAKTDDKTSSVK
-144 TEDATSDQTQTIDRS
+144 TDDRDTQ
-159 RTVARKKDTADQVK
+159 VE

-178 AAGPETEDDKVERPE
+178 TAGPETEDDKVERPE

-559 LSDDMTSDEALEA
+559 VSDDMTSDEALEA

>member
-1 MAGIS
+1 
-6 IMIFLPIKYMEHINH
+6 
-21 FSNRKGWPMKTEPVV
+21 MKTEGIMS
-36 SVSNGQLPKKTRS
+36 SVQNGQVVKKARSTR
-49 KRTDVYG
+49 TNAPNDF
-56 QVDFMSVMDSVSP
+56 DFMSVMNTVSL
-69 PGKSSDDISS
+69 DDISTGTG
-79 KASSASGSGAS
+79 SSYD
-90 GITETKESIATARAA
+90 
-105 GASSSSQSLAYQKLT
+105 SSSRAVNTRAESTLKPDTSTTSRKEVSVYTSTKNASYSKVIDS
-120 GTAKT
+120 AKT
-125 GDRDTKKTD
+125 TKTDGQKTAQKSAAKADSSDKTTDIKKSADKGSSVKTDDRDTKV
-134 NRKEAAKSSQ
+134 
-144 TEDATSDQTQTIDRS
+144 ED
-159 RTVARKKDTADQVK
+159 KD
-173 DKNTK
+173 TK

-207 KDLGVS
+207 NDLGVS
-213 EEDITDA
+213 EDDITDA
-220 MDTLGL
+220 MNTLGL

-237 AELYTE
+237 AELYKA
-243 LTGSDSGSLLTSD
+243 LTGSDSVSLLTSD
-256 NFMSLLDDLQDIFSG
+256 DFMSLLDDLQDIFSG

-282 VTDEEAENLSD
+282 LTDDEASDLTDLISQQDVTDEAAEQSD
-293 LLSGQQPTDETVDQT
+293 VTVINVTSEETT
-308 EVTVVSVTT
+308 EVTETTETVVSVTT
-317 EETTVTVSAETETV
+317 ETVTNA
-331 STVDSAS
+331 DSS
-338 QPQTTD
+338 QQSQTTD
-344 TSSDQTVNGTIT
+344 SSADETQNGTIT
-356 NATQQVASTEQD
+356 NTAQQTTAADEKASSD
-368 TTDNSSDMFEKGDG
+368 TSDLFENSSE
-382 QKSTADQVNV
+382 QKSGADQVNV
-392 NTLTAGNT
+392 NAVSAGTAQAEG
-400 QTTAETEITDFVSTI
+400 ETEVTDFISTI

-425 LISQIVDKAKQTLSS
+425 LISQIVDKARQTLSS

-535 GTFEGEASSRGS
+535 GTFEGEASSRGN

>member
-1 MAGIS
+1 
-6 IMIFLPIKYMEHINH
+6 
-21 FSNRKGWPMKTEPVV
+21 MKTEGIMS
-36 SVSNGQLPKKTRS
+36 SVQNGQVVKKQRS
-49 KRTDVYG
+49 ARTNAPNDF
-56 QVDFMSVMDSVSP
+56 DFMSVMNTVSLSDISTGTGSSYNSSSKAVNTRTEAAPKAADSVSER
-69 PGKSSDDISS
+69 KEVSVYSSTKNASYS
-79 KASSASGSGAS
+79 KV
-90 GITETKESIATARAA
+90 ID
-105 GASSSSQSLAYQKLT
+105 
-120 GTAKT
+120 TAKT
-125 GDRDTKKTD
+125 TTATKTDGQKTVQKDTAKTDASDKTADTKKTAD
-134 NRKEAAKSSQ
+134 KTSSAKTDDKTSSVK
-144 TEDATSDQTQTIDRS
+144 TDDRDDKTQ
-159 RTVARKKDTADQVK
+159 VEN
-173 DKNTK
+173 KNTK
-178 AAGPETEDDKVERPE
+178 TAGPETEDDKVERPE

-207 KDLGVS
+207 KDLGVI

-282 VTDEEAENLSD
+282 VTDEEAANLSD

-356 NATQQVASTEQD
+356 NATQQAASTEQD
-368 TTDNSSDMFEKGDG
+368 TTENSSEMFGKGDG

-535 GTFEGEASSRGS
+535 GTFEGESSSRGS

-559 LSDDMTSDEALEA
+559 LSDDMTSDEVLEA

>member
-1 MAGIS
+1 MS
-6 IMIFLPIKYMEHINH
+6 
-21 FSNRKGWPMKTEPVV
+21 
-36 SVSNGQLPKKTRS
+36 SVQNGQVVKKQRS
-49 KRTDVYG
+49 ARTNAPNDF
-56 QVDFMSVMDSVSP
+56 DFMSVMNTVSLSDISTGTGSSYNSSSKAVNTRTEAAPKTADSVSER
-69 PGKSSDDISS
+69 KEVSVYSSTKNASYS
-79 KASSASGSGAS
+79 KV
-90 GITETKESIATARAA
+90 ID
-105 GASSSSQSLAYQKLT
+105 
-120 GTAKT
+120 TAKT
-125 GDRDTKKTD
+125 TTATKTDGQKAAQKDTAKTDASDKTADTKKTAD
-134 NRKEAAKSSQ
+134 KTSSAKTDDKTSSVK
-144 TEDATSDQTQTIDRS
+144 TDDRDTQ
-159 RTVARKKDTADQVK
+159 VE

-178 AAGPETEDDKVERPE
+178 TAGPETEDDKVERPE

-271 VDDDLMSQLTP
+271 ADDDLMSQLTP

-559 LSDDMTSDEALEA
+559 VSDDMTSDEALEA

>member
-1 MAGIS
+1 
-6 IMIFLPIKYMEHINH
+6 
-21 FSNRKGWPMKTEPVV
+21 MKTEGIMSPVQ
-36 SVSNGQLPKKTRS
+36 NGQVVKKAKSTR
-49 KRTDVYG
+49 TNAPNDY
-56 QVDFMSVMDSVSP
+56 DFMSVMNTVSL
-69 PGKSSDDISS
+69 DDISTGTG
-79 KASSASGSGAS
+79 SSYD
-90 GITETKESIATARAA
+90 
-105 GASSSSQSLAYQKLT
+105 SSSRAVNTRAESAQKSESLTSEKKEVSVYTSSKNASYSKVINS
-120 GTAKT
+120 AKT
-125 GDRDTKKTD
+125 TKTDGQKTAQKSAAKADSSDKTTDIKKSADKGSSVKTDDRDIKV
-134 NRKEAAKSSQ
+134 
-144 TEDATSDQTQTIDRS
+144 ED
-159 RTVARKKDTADQVK
+159 KD
-173 DKNTK
+173 TK
-178 AAGPETEDDKVERPE
+178 AAGPETEDDKVERSE
-193 AVNDLI
+193 AANDLI

-207 KDLGVS
+207 NDLGVS
-213 EEDITDA
+213 EDDITDA

-237 AELYTE
+237 AELYMT
-243 LTGSDSGSLLTSD
+243 LTGSDSVSLLTSD
-256 NFMSLLDDLQDIFSG
+256 DFVSLLDDLQDIFSG
-271 VDDDLMSQLTP
+271 VSDDLMSQMTLVTDDESADLTDLISQQD
-282 VTDEEAENLSD
+282 VTDEAAEQSD
-293 LLSGQQPTDETVDQT
+293 VTVINVTSEETT
-308 EVTVVSVTT
+308 EVTETTETVVSVTT
-317 EETTVTVSAETETV
+317 ETVTDA
-331 STVDSAS
+331 DSS
-338 QPQTTD
+338 QQSQTTD
-344 TSSDQTVNGTIT
+344 SSADETQNGTIT
-356 NATQQVASTEQD
+356 NNAQQTTAADEKASSD
-368 TTDNSSDMFEKGDG
+368 TSDLFGNSSE
-382 QKSTADQVNV
+382 QKSGADQVNV
-392 NTLTAGNT
+392 NAVSAGTAQAAG
-400 QTTAETEITDFVSTI
+400 ETEVTDFISTI

>member
-1 MAGIS
+1 
-6 IMIFLPIKYMEHINH
+6 
-21 FSNRKGWPMKTEPVV
+21 MKTEGIMS
-36 SVSNGQLPKKTRS
+36 SVQNGQVVKKARSTR
-49 KRTDVYG
+49 TNAPNDF
-56 QVDFMSVMDSVSP
+56 DFMSVMNTVSL
-69 PGKSSDDISS
+69 DDISTGTE
-79 KASSASGSGAS
+79 SSYD
-90 GITETKESIATARAA
+90 
-105 GASSSSQSLAYQKLT
+105 SSSRAVNTRAESTLKPDTSTTSRKEVSVYTSTKNASYSKVIDS
-120 GTAKT
+120 AKT
-125 GDRDTKKTD
+125 TKTDGQKTAQKSAAKADSSDKTTDIKKSADKGSSVKTDDRDTKV
-134 NRKEAAKSSQ
+134 
-144 TEDATSDQTQTIDRS
+144 ED
-159 RTVARKKDTADQVK
+159 KD
-173 DKNTK
+173 TK

-207 KDLGVS
+207 NDLGVS
-213 EEDITDA
+213 EDDITDA
-220 MDTLGL
+220 MNTLGL

-237 AELYTE
+237 AELYKA
-243 LTGSDSGSLLTSD
+243 LTGSDSVSLLTSD
-256 NFMSLLDDLQDIFSG
+256 DFMSLLDDLQDIFSG

-282 VTDEEAENLSD
+282 LTDDEASDLTDLISQQDVTDEAAEQSD
-293 LLSGQQPTDETVDQT
+293 VTVINVTSEETT
-308 EVTVVSVTT
+308 EVTETTETVVSVTT
-317 EETTVTVSAETETV
+317 ETVTNA
-331 STVDSAS
+331 DSS
-338 QPQTTD
+338 QQSQTTD
-344 TSSDQTVNGTIT
+344 SSADETQNGTIT
-356 NATQQVASTEQD
+356 NTAQQTTAADEKASSD
-368 TTDNSSDMFEKGDG
+368 TSDLFENSSE
-382 QKSTADQVNV
+382 QKSGADQVNV
-392 NTLTAGNT
+392 NAVSAGTAQAEG
-400 QTTAETEITDFVSTI
+400 ETEVTDFISTI

-425 LISQIVDKAKQTLSS
+425 LISQIVDKARQTLSS

-535 GTFEGEASSRGS
+535 GTFEGESSSGGS

-559 LSDDMTSDEALEA
+559 LSDDMTSDEVLEA

>member
-1 MAGIS
+1 
-6 IMIFLPIKYMEHINH
+6 
-21 FSNRKGWPMKTEPVV
+21 MKTEGIMS
-36 SVSNGQLPKKTRS
+36 SVQNGQVVKKQRS
-49 KRTDVYG
+49 ARTNAPNDF
-56 QVDFMSVMDSVSP
+56 DFMSVMNTVSLSDISTGTGSSYNSSSKAVNTRTEAAPKTADSVSER
-69 PGKSSDDISS
+69 KEVSVYSSTKNASYS
-79 KASSASGSGAS
+79 KV
-90 GITETKESIATARAA
+90 ID
-105 GASSSSQSLAYQKLT
+105 
-120 GTAKT
+120 TAKT
-125 GDRDTKKTD
+125 TTATKTDGQKAAQKDTAKTDASDKTADTKKTAD
-134 NRKEAAKSSQ
+134 KTSSAKTDDKTSSVK
-144 TEDATSDQTQTIDRS
+144 TDDRDTQ
-159 RTVARKKDTADQVK
+159 VE

-178 AAGPETEDDKVERPE
+178 TAGPETEDDKVERPE

-356 NATQQVASTEQD
+356 NATQQAASTEQD

-425 LISQIVDKAKQTLSS
+425 LISQIVVKAKQTLSS